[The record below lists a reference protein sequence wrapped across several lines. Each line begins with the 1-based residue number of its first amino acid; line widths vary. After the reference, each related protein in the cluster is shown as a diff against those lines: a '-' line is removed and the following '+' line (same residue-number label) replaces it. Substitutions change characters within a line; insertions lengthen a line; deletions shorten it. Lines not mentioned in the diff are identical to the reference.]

1 MWSTWLTAI
10 RPSRVYFYSTHCLS
24 YIHDGVLVAAFKKTQ
39 MFPWGMSR
47 KGRETRECARGCL
60 SLKYRENHRQM
71 KRGDMQIFSFLPL
84 AHGRRLQ
91 VFTLHL
97 FTTQTLP
104 WFQLQYIY
112 SMGRHLT
119 AVVGTHRPPLPATDY
134 IQEQLSQMSSG
145 MNLLAPLW
153 S

>member
-1 MWSTWLTAI
+1 MWSTWLTAVC
-10 RPSRVYFYSTHCLS
+10 PSRVYFYSTHCLS

-47 KGRETRECARGCL
+47 KGREIRECVRGCI
-60 SLKYRENHRQM
+60 SLWSTERTIS
-71 KRGDMQIFSFLPL
+71 KRRVGICRTLVSFLWL
-84 AHGRRLQ
+84 MVGDFRSLHS
-91 VFTLHL
+91 TLS
-97 FTTQTLP
+97 LP
-104 WFQLQYIY
+104 WFQLQHAY
-112 SMGRHLT
+112 STVSHLT
-119 AVVGTHRPPLPATDY
+119 AVVETHRPPLPATDY

>member
-1 MWSTWLTAI
+1 
-10 RPSRVYFYSTHCLS
+10 
-24 YIHDGVLVAAFKKTQ
+24 
-39 MFPWGMSR
+39 
-47 KGRETRECARGCL
+47 
-60 SLKYRENHRQM
+60 
-71 KRGDMQIFSFLPL
+71 MQNSSFFPL

-91 VFTLHL
+91 VFTFHP

-104 WFQLQYIY
+104 WFQLQHAY
-112 SMGRHLT
+112 STVRHLT
-119 AVVGTHRPPLPATDY
+119 AVVETHRPPLPATDY